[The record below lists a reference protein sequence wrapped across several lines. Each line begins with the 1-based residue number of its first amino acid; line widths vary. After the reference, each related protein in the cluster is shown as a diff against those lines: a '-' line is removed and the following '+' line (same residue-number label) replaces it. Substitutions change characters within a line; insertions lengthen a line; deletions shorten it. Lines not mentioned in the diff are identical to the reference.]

1 MKNNKNLSIELYTE
15 VRKIIISTK
24 ENVYRVINNSQVYAY
39 WDIGR
44 AIIQDEQKGNKRA
57 EYGKAVLIELAYK
70 LTDEFGKAF
79 DERELRRMRQFYMI
93 FQIRDA
99 LRPELS
105 WTHYRIV
112 LKVESGKARE
122 YYLKEAVEQGWST
135 ARMSVLKSANN
146 LSEVPT
152 LPPERRHA
160 LTGQELGQFAV
171 DIKQPYR
178 IVFEPTIK
186 PVPELQTGGL
196 DLSKVTEIT
205 ILEVED
211 YH

>member
-1 MKNNKNLSIELYTE
+1 LIIWYRTNKLK
-15 VRKIIISTK
+15 KILDSEK
-24 ENVYRVINNSQVYAY
+24 EIKTAY
-39 WDIGR
+39 GPDQ
-44 AIIQDEQKGNKRA
+44 AK
-57 EYGKAVLIELAYK
+57 
-70 LTDEFGKAF
+70 
-79 DERELRRMRQFYMI
+79 
-93 FQIRDA
+93 
-99 LRPELS
+99 
-105 WTHYRIV
+105 
-112 LKVESGKARE
+112 KVM
-122 YYLKEAVEQGWST
+122 